1 MTRYVCSACGAAT
14 NEAEAYRLV
23 FVCPTCAR
31 GLLVACAD
39 GAAPAAVAP
48 ADPEPPEAADPPA
61 PIGPASPAAW
71 PIPETAPEP
80 GGAPSRAAW
89 MIEDLDA
96 DSGAAPLL
104 SMVGPREAPDAS
116 RNGAPPRIRSR
127 DLTDAPARVVGPADA
142 PPRQAPVVAVR
153 TTRERGDFPPRQEA
167 VPPETPP
174 AAPIPE
180 IGSRA
185 LIAVDVLPPLNNVVD
200 VTAME
205 QLAGAFHTLAGD
217 VALEVSGDATQRRL
231 SVRGSPAAV
240 RQVID
245 QLHHVY
251 PDLETRPLA
260 ADADPA
266 RRLPAAA
273 AQTAL
278 ALRPGRAAFLSL
290 KTWREFEGNDPLT
303 PILAALADLAPGE
316 CGLAQVIVHG
326 AAQANWADRH
336 LRDLNLLRRRAPG
349 GQGAPDLRALL
360 IAILTFALM
369 IAGFATLMALYF
381 YAAAWWHWALG
392 IPAALALLGGGITL
406 AAQRNEWATAL
417 EAEAEI
423 KLREQAF
430 RTSLRIYAGAATPER
445 AAAIADRLSRAYQL
459 FNTTSGNH
467 LAIAPAGKGVD
478 PQRLVADKGGDATL
492 SVREVAG
499 LWHIPVGAHH
509 DQLERALFQRLLPL
523 PAQVTWPAGQ
533 RIGMAR
539 KGPYQV
545 PVDLSPLALRR
556 NALIVGK
563 PQHGKTTLL
572 ELMATWCFKDPTRC
586 TVVLDPHGD
595 MAERLIGLIP
605 PERARSTILIDAAD
619 LTRVVGLNLLDVQAG
634 LSTDEISETFVNVGR
649 SLWKEYW
656 GPRML
661 IPLVNGLQA
670 LAEANLRRA
679 PERQYTLL
687 SLWPLLN
694 CRGEARAEFLRREV
708 PAETRP
714 ELHRYFL
721 GAYDALSPSLRETV
735 ISPVNSKMQAF
746 ERAAFMRRLVGQPR
760 STVHLAEAIRSRAI
774 VIVNLNAARLGN
786 DLAGFL
792 GSFILNVIRNVIL
805 AQGQMARGERVQV
818 TAIADEAQL
827 FDGIDYADYTATLL
841 KFGGNLILGT
851 QSLANLRRMAG
862 SSESGR
868 ESVDGLLAGLAT
880 LVALQLNGDDAQY
893 LVGREFDAEQIRPE
907 SLTTLSAFMAYVRT
921 VTDDHRVV
929 PLYSVELARPLDPDP
944 ATARLVR
951 GAVSA
956 YTTAVDEADRQA
968 RASIQ
973 RFEEAY
979 VLGDAQPEVA
989 TFGDEAR
996 AAMAQLATRP
1006 ADQAPAPLVVEAGR
1020 APSRPSVRLP
1030 GMDIEDVEIQPQ
1042 LASVASRLKVRAA
1055 EGRAA
1060 TSGAGGNPAAT
1071 GSHPAAA
1078 NGASHP
1084 TAAHGADVPGPANGN
1099 ASGAP
1104 GESDAHVQGGSR
1116 PRRPPERR
1124 GPVE

>member
-1 MTRYVCSACGAAT
+1 MTRYICSACGAAT
-14 NEAEAYRLV
+14 GEAEAFQWV
-23 FVCPTCAR
+23 FVCLVC
-31 GLLVACAD
+31 GKGMLVACAD
-39 GAAPAAVAP
+39 GDRSLAGAPAATVAESAGKDRARSAGPVAAERVIDEP
-48 ADPEPPEAADPPA
+48 ATPPEPPAPTPP
-61 PIGPASPAAW
+61 PMSSRPAA
-71 PIPETAPEP
+71 
-80 GGAPSRAAW
+80 RAAW
-89 MIEDLDA
+89 MIEDLDDDHAVLPLLPFDRPTDATETATSASTPA
-96 DSGAAPLL
+96 DPPVTPIVAPAPAGGLSGAAPTPNL
-104 SMVGPREAPDAS
+104 
-116 RNGAPPRIRSR
+116 
-127 DLTDAPARVVGPADA
+127 PAGVITPLQR
-142 PPRQAPVVAVR
+142 R
-153 TTRERGDFPPRQEA
+153 DFPPA
-167 VPPETPP
+167 PKPGPSTPP
-174 AAPIPE
+174 PRAAAGGPTPADPVASIGPIGPVGVE
-180 IGSRA
+180 
-185 LIAVDVLPPLNNVVD
+185 VLPPLNNEVD

-205 QLAGAFHTLAGD
+205 QLAGAFHTLASD
-217 VALEVSGDATQRRL
+217 VALEVSGDGAQRRL
-231 SVRGSPAAV
+231 SVRGAPAAV

-251 PDLETRPLA
+251 PDLETRPLPA
-260 ADADPA
+260 EADPA
-266 RRLPAAA
+266 CRLPNAA

-316 CGLAQVIVHG
+316 NGLAQVIVHG

-336 LRDLNLLRRRAPG
+336 LRDLNVIRRRATG
-349 GQGAPDLRALL
+349 GKGAPDVKALL
-360 IAILTFALM
+360 IAILTFVLM
-369 IAGFATLMALYF
+369 IAGFATLMALYVF
-381 YAAAWWHWALG
+381 ASVWWHWALG

-445 AAAIADRLSRAYQL
+445 AAAIADRLARSYQL

-467 LAIAPAGKGVD
+467 LAIAPAEKGAD
-478 PQRLVADKGGDATL
+478 PQRLAADKGGDATL

-509 DQLERALFQRLLPL
+509 EQLERALFQRLLPL
-523 PAQVTWPAGQ
+523 PAQVTWPTGQ
-533 RIGMAR
+533 RIGVAR

-556 NALIVGK
+556 NTLIVGK

-572 ELMATWCFKDPTRC
+572 ELMATWCFKDSTRC

-605 PERARSTILIDAAD
+605 PERARSTIVIDAAD
-619 LTRVVGLNLLDVQAG
+619 LTRAVGLNLLDVQAG
-634 LSTDEISETFVNVGR
+634 LSPDEISETFVNVGR

-694 CRGEARAEFLRREV
+694 CRSDARAEFLRREV
-708 PAETRP
+708 PSESRP

-805 AQGQMARGERVQV
+805 AQGQTARGERVQV

-868 ESVDGLLAGLAT
+868 ESVDGLLAGLTT

-893 LVGREFDAEQIRPE
+893 LVGREFDAQQLRPE

-929 PLYSVELARPLDPDP
+929 PLYSVELERPLDPDP

-956 YTTAVDEADRQA
+956 YTTPVDEADRLA
-968 RASIQ
+968 RASIR

-979 VLGDAQPEVA
+979 EMGDAQPEVA

-1006 ADQAPAPLVVEAGR
+1006 ADQAPAALVAEAGR

-1030 GMDIEDVEIQPQ
+1030 GMDVDDVEIQPQ
-1042 LASVASRLKVRAA
+1042 LASVASRLKLRAA
-1055 EGRAA
+1055 GSRAA
-1060 TSGAGGNPAAT
+1060 SSGAAGGGADAT
-1071 GSHPAAA
+1071 GAT
-1078 NGASHP
+1078 NG
-1084 TAAHGADVPGPANGN
+1084 HGSSD
-1099 ASGAP
+1099 P
-1104 GESDAHVQGGSR
+1104 GESDAHWSGGSR
-1116 PRRPPERR
+1116 PRRPAERR
-1124 GPVE
+1124 GPIE